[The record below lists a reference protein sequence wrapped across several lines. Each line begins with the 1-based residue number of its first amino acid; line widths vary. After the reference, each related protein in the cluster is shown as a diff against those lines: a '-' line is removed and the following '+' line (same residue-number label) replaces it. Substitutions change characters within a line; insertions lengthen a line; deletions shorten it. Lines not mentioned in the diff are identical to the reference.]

1 MPKLKKAK
9 DRDRKR
15 HKKYQG
21 MRVSGKSVFLIQ
33 EIQRKRAEKIKQKKE
48 KDD

>member
-1 MPKLKKAK
+1 MPSLKKAK
-9 DRDRKR
+9 DRDKKR

-33 EIQRKRAEKIKQKKE
+33 EIQRKRAEKIKEEKE
-48 KDD
+48 KNG